1 MSHQIHKNTK
11 CRNFLK
17 GVALVFLLLL
27 GWYPQRAHAQSAKE
41 YNINDIFEALAQK
54 GNGTGHIEL
63 SQPDDIKRLV
73 GSTTQKQTSHG
84 EGRGESTRT
93 ARSQQGYRIQAY
105 TGNLAKS
112 KQEAYRRAKIINA
125 ANPTLGCYVTYKS
138 PFWRLS
144 VGDFKTK
151 EEAQK
156 AMQELKRSIPD
167 IAPELYIVQDNI
179 RVIN

>member
-84 EGRGESTRT
+84 EGRGR
-93 ARSQQGYRIQAY
+93 ARAQHAV
-105 TGNLAKS
+105 S
-112 KQEAYRRAKIINA
+112 KAI
-125 ANPTLGCYVTYKS
+125 VYKPIREIWPS
-138 PFWRLS
+138 PSKRLT
-144 VGDFKTK
+144 VV
-151 EEAQK
+151 
-156 AMQELKRSIPD
+156 LK
-167 IAPELYIVQDNI
+167 
-179 RVIN
+179 